1 MAAREAVAGVLAP
14 LLLAAII
21 WLPPWVFLAV
31 LGAAVVAAGWE
42 LLTMALGSG
51 AAVIRVPAALTLAAA
66 LAAAWLAGPAGLLTA
81 LVAAAVALPT
91 VQLGHPERPAGGLT
105 GAAVAL
111 FAVTYLGTTG
121 ACLGW
126 LRTWAPAETGVR
138 LILLYLLVIW
148 IGDSGAYYVG
158 KTLGRHRMSPR
169 ISPKKTWEGLAGG
182 AAATF
187 LAAAA
192 LRAWFLPELPWI
204 HTLAVAAILAV
215 AAPVGDLVES
225 QIKRDTGVK
234 DSSGLLPGHG
244 GLLDRTDSL
253 VYAAPPVLGYLL
265 LVGWIR

>member
-21 WLPPWVFLAV
+21 WLPPWVFLSV
-31 LGAAVVAAGWE
+31 LGAAVTAAGWE
-42 LLTMALGSG
+42 LLTMARGTG
-51 AAVIRVPAALTLAAA
+51 AAVLRAPAVLALAAT
-66 LAAAWLAGPAGLLTA
+66 LAAAWLAGPVGLLVA
-81 LVAAAVALPT
+81 LVTAAVLLPT
-91 VQLGHPERPAGGLT
+91 LQLGHPERPSGGLT
-105 GAAVAL
+105 GAAAAL
-111 FAVTYLGTTG
+111 FAVVYLGATG

-126 LRTWAPAETGVR
+126 LRTWAPGGAGVR

-158 KTLGRHRMSPR
+158 KSIGRHRMSPR

-182 AAATF
+182 VAATF
-187 LAAAA
+187 LAAAV
-192 LRAWFLPELPWI
+192 LKAWFLPELPWI
-204 HTLAVAAILAV
+204 HTMAVAAILAV

-265 LVGWIR
+265 LVGWIG

>member
-21 WLPPWVFLAV
+21 WLPPWVFLVV
-31 LGAAVVAAGWE
+31 LGAAVTAAGWE
-42 LLTMALGSG
+42 LLTMARGTG
-51 AAVIRVPAALTLAAA
+51 AAVIREPAAVA
-66 LAAAWLAGPAGLLTA
+66 LGASLGAAWLAGPSGLLIA
-81 LVAAAVALPT
+81 LTAAAVVLPT
-91 VQLGHPERPAGGLT
+91 LQLGHRDRPAGGLT
-105 GAAVAL
+105 ASALAL
-111 FAVTYLGTTG
+111 FAVGYLGTTG

-126 LRTWAPAETGVR
+126 LRLWAPSGTGVR

-158 KTLGRHRMSPR
+158 KNLGRHRMSPR
-169 ISPKKTWEGLAGG
+169 ISPKKTWEGLGG
-182 AAATF
+182 GVVATF
-187 LAAAA
+187 LGAVA
-192 LRAWFLPELPWI
+192 LRAWFLPELPWV
-204 HTLAVAAILAV
+204 HTVAVAAILAV

-253 VYAAPPVLGYLL
+253 VYSAPPVLGYLL
-265 LVGWIR
+265 LVGWIG

>member
-1 MAAREAVAGVLAP
+1 MPAREAVAGILAP

-21 WLPPWVFLAV
+21 WLPPWVFLTV
-31 LGAAVVAAGWE
+31 LGAAVTAAGWE
-42 LLTMALGSG
+42 LLAMAAGSG
-51 AAVIRVPAALTLAAA
+51 LAVLRWPATLALAATLAAA
-66 LAAAWLAGPAGLLTA
+66 WIAGTGGLLISLVAAGLL
-81 LVAAAVALPT
+81 LPT
-91 VQLGHPERPAGGLT
+91 LQLAHPRRPEGSLAGTAVGLFT
-105 GAAVAL
+105 V
-111 FAVTYLGTTG
+111 VYLGASG

-126 LRTWAPAETGVR
+126 LRAWPADGLGVR

-158 KTLGRHRMSPR
+158 KTWGRHRMSPR

-182 AAATF
+182 VAATF

-192 LRAWFLPELPWI
+192 LRAWFLPELAWL
-204 HTLAVAAILAV
+204 HTLAVAAILAA

-265 LVGWIR
+265 LVGFLG